1 MAGFKTHIATST
13 LVGLGYGAGAYTLY
27 GVPAPSCILAGGLCA
42 VAGMLPDLDSG
53 EARPLRESLSF
64 AAAVIATMLVDRFQR
79 LGLAMETIVLA
90 AAGVYGLVRF
100 GLAELLK
107 RYTVHRGM
115 FHSLP
120 AAVIFAEIAFLLSSG
135 GVPLR
140 AYKAGAVGLGYL
152 THLVLDELFSL
163 HYVRG
168 RMAAKRSFWH
178 GPEALY
184 HAPVVAQRIHLRQA
198 GRADLSGAQRARMDG
213 SGVPGT
219 LAGSSPAAGG
229 RMATNGQ
236 FDGCRPERAKPRARA
251 AAGLR
256 CHAGSG
262 TGRAPSADGPEAL
275 GPLLEFMHRDRNL
288 LGTGRPARGYP
299 KST

>member
-135 GVPLR
+135 DVPLR
-140 AYKAGAVGLGYL
+140 SYKAGAVGLGYL
-152 THLVLDELFSL
+152 THLVLDEIFSL

-168 RMAAKRSFWH
+168 RMAAKRSFGTALKLFTTRRWWPNVSTYAKLAVLTFLVLKEP
-178 GPEALY
+178 GWMARAYPERLQAQ
-184 HAPVVAQRIHLRQA
+184 AQRLVDGWQQMVTSMDA
-198 GRADLSGAQRARMDG
+198 GRKGQSLAPEQPPAPGVMPALQRAEPQAQM
-213 SGVPGT
+213 
-219 LAGSSPAAGG
+219 
-229 RMATNGQ
+229 GQ
-236 FDGCRPERAKPRARA
+236 RP
-251 AAGLR
+251 L
-256 CHAGSG
+256 
-262 TGRAPSADGPEAL
+262 
-275 GPLLEFMHRDRNL
+275 DR
-288 LGTGRPARGYP
+288 Y
-299 KST
+299 

>member
-13 LVGLGYGAGAYTLY
+13 VVGIGYGAGAYALY
-27 GVPAPSCILAGGLCA
+27 GVPAPTCILAGGLCA

-53 EARPLRESLSF
+53 EGRPLRESLSF

-90 AAGVYGLVRF
+90 AVGVYLFVRF

-120 AAVIFAEIAFLLSSG
+120 AAVIFGEVAFLLSSG
-135 GVPLR
+135 EVALR
-140 AYKAGAVGLGYL
+140 CYKAGAVGLGYL

-168 RMAAKRSFWH
+168 RMAMKRSF
-178 GPEALY
+178 GTALKLFTTRKWWPNISTY
-184 HAPVVAQRIHLRQA
+184 AKLAILTFLVLKEPGWMDQVYQERLQAQTQRLVGGLQQMVTGIDAARAGRSQA
-198 GRADLSGAQRARMDG
+198 GGQPAA
-213 SGVPGT
+213 
-219 LAGSSPAAGG
+219 SPAPEVLPSEPQAQ
-229 RMATNGQ
+229 MGQ
-236 FDGCRPERAKPRARA
+236 RPLER
-251 AAGLR
+251 
-256 CHAGSG
+256 
-262 TGRAPSADGPEAL
+262 
-275 GPLLEFMHRDRNL
+275 
-288 LGTGRPARGYP
+288 Y
-299 KST
+299 

>member
-13 LVGLGYGAGAYTLY
+13 LVGLGYGAGAYALY
-27 GVPAPSCILAGGLCA
+27 GVPVPSCILAGGLCA

-53 EARPLRESLSF
+53 EGHPLRESLSF

-90 AAGVYGLVRF
+90 AVGVYLLVRF

-120 AAVIFAEIAFLLSSG
+120 AAVIFGEIAFLLSSG
-135 GVPLR
+135 EVPLR
-140 AYKAGAVGLGYL
+140 CYKAGAVGLGYL

-168 RMAAKRSFWH
+168 RMTAKRSFGTALKLFTTRRLWPNVSTYAKLAVLTFLVLKEPGWMDRVYQERLQAQAQRLVGGLQQMLTSMEAGRRPQAQAPAPQPASAPGPGPERA
-178 GPEALY
+178 GPEAQIG
-184 HAPVVAQRIHLRQA
+184 QRPL
-198 GRADLSGAQRARMDG
+198 
-213 SGVPGT
+213 
-219 LAGSSPAAGG
+219 
-229 RMATNGQ
+229 
-236 FDGCRPERAKPRARA
+236 ER
-251 AAGLR
+251 
-256 CHAGSG
+256 
-262 TGRAPSADGPEAL
+262 
-275 GPLLEFMHRDRNL
+275 
-288 LGTGRPARGYP
+288 Y
-299 KST
+299 